1 MKLNDLFSNSLYIF
15 LVLCQENIF
24 SIVNGFHMMLI
35 TCDFSDGKYMSVI
48 SQEGS
53 E

>member
-1 MKLNDLFSNSLYIF
+1 MSGKYFSL
-15 LVLCQENIF
+15 
-24 SIVNGFHMMLI
+24 VNGFHMMLI
-35 TCDFSDGKYMSVI
+35 TRYFSDGKYMSVI